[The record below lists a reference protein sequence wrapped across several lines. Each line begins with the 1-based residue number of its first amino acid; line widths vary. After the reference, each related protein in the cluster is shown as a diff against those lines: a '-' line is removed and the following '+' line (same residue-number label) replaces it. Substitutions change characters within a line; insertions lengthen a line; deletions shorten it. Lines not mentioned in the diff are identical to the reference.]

1 MAATSAPKSEIDA
14 VRKRVIEEFPFWAEN
29 FAKIVDKQGN
39 LIPFK
44 LKAGQLELDQQLEA
58 QRAAGKPMRAIV
70 LKARQLGFST
80 YTQGKLIHRC
90 TLRERFDAV
99 VVAQD
104 KKTGGKLYRMGE
116 RMYANLPED
125 AELKPAIGAHR
136 RSQNLHF
143 VGDGNWQRGEAY
155 PDSTYLVDTAGE
167 FQAGRGGTYRGIHAS
182 EVAFWDQIETKLT
195 SLMAAVPSDPETL
208 FIMES
213 TANGYNAF
221 KDRWDEAVEGR
232 SGWIA
237 FFWPWWKDEEYA
249 LPFASATEKEAF
261 QVGDQ
266 NIPYAEEEHDLAAHH
281 ELSLEQL
288 HWRRQVI
295 AGDYGGDVRVFHQ
308 EYPSTAEEAFI
319 ATGQKVFDPYRV
331 QQLLVRV
338 ELTDPKRP
346 TPETPGPL
354 IGDFVAASTAP
365 QVDRSGNNIQVPDKA
380 LWVPRESGTQNP
392 TAPCR
397 LWMPQDEHEREEFLH
412 GKEFI
417 VAADLSG
424 GNTETTRE
432 TDYHAI
438 QVIDHRTR
446 EQVAEYRSRIE
457 PEEVARILLLVALY
471 FNEAW
476 VAPERTGG
484 FGRPIIR
491 ILYRDFH
498 YMRIYRP
505 RKAESTKDSL
515 ELRLGF
521 DTTQRTKPEL
531 VAGMAGLLKE
541 AEDGIKS
548 RLLANEIRT
557 YTRNEN
563 GSTEAEPGKYDDL
576 LMAYMIA
583 QQVARERPLMDLDEG
598 PEERGFVAQS
608 HSLASYD
615 TRMR

>member
-1 MAATSAPKSEIDA
+1 MAATSAPQSEIDA
-14 VRKRVIEEFPFWAEN
+14 LRKRVVEEMPYWAEK

-39 LIPFK
+39 LIPFRLK
-44 LKAGQLELDQQLEA
+44 LGQLELDRQLEA

-116 RMYANLPED
+116 RMWSNLPD
-125 AELKPAIGAHR
+125 DPELKPEVGAHR

-143 VGDGNWQRGEAY
+143 VGGGDWRHGEVY

-195 SLMAAVPSDPETL
+195 SLMAAVPNDPETL

-221 KDRWDEAVEGR
+221 KDRWDEALEGR
-232 SGWIA
+232 SGWIP
-237 FFWPWWKDEEYA
+237 FFWPWWKDPEYSLA
-249 LPFASATEKEAF
+249 FASETEREAF
-261 QVGDQ
+261 VVGDQ
-266 NIPYAEEEHDLAAHH
+266 NIPYAEEEHDLVTHH
-281 ELSLEQL
+281 DLSLEQL
-288 HWRRQVI
+288 HWRRQTI

-319 ATGQKVFDPYRV
+319 ATGQKVFDPYRT

-338 ELTDPKRP
+338 ELSDPKRP
-346 TPETPGPL
+346 TLELPGPQ
-354 IGDFVAASTAP
+354 IGDFIATSKAP
-365 QVDRSGNNIQVPDKA
+365 QVDRAGNTIEVPDKVN
-380 LWVPRESGTQNP
+380 WVTRQSGIANP
-392 TAPCR
+392 TAPFR
-397 LWMPQDEHEREEFLH
+397 LWLPEGVEDIDQLRKDR
-412 GKEFI
+412 EFI
-417 VAADLSG
+417 VSADFSG

-446 EQVAEYRSRIE
+446 EQIAEYRSRIE
-457 PEEVARILLLVALY
+457 PEEVAEILLLTCLF

-476 VAPERTGG
+476 AAPERNGLG
-484 FGRPIIR
+484 AAIVR
-491 ILYRDFH
+491 ILYKDFH
-498 YMRIYRP
+498 YMRIHRA
-505 RKAESTKDSL
+505 RKVGGTSDRL
-515 ELRLGF
+515 EHRLGF
-521 DTTQRTKPEL
+521 DTSRRTKPEL
-531 VAGMAGLLKE
+531 VAGMAALLSE
-541 AEDGIKS
+541 EEDGVKS

-557 YTRNEN
+557 FTRTES
-563 GSTEAEPGKYDDL
+563 GSTEAEPGKFDDL
-576 LMAYMIA
+576 LDAYMIA
-583 QQVARERPLMDLDEG
+583 QQVARERPLVSIDEG
-598 PEERGFVAQS
+598 PSEQAFRPDRYNIGD
-608 HSLASYD
+608 YD
-615 TRMR
+615 TRLR